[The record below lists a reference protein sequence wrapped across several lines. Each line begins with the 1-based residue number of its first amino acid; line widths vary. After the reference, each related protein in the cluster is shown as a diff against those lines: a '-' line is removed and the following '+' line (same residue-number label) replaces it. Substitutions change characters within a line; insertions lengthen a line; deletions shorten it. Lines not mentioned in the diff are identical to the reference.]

1 MSVAVTDAYALDGAA
16 AAAASSPPDEAM
28 IQATGVVKIY
38 PTVSGEPVLALDHLD
53 LAVKDGEFVCLV
65 GPSGCGKSTLLRL
78 LAGLDRADAGRFSL
92 AGRTIDGPSG
102 EVGVVF
108 QQATLLPWL
117 TVWQNVML
125 PLRVGGQRPGGREQG
140 VRDLIRIAGLQGFEN
155 KYPYELS
162 GGMQQRVAIVRALSR
177 DPKLLLM
184 DEPFGALDAL
194 TREKM
199 NAELQRIWLASRK
212 TVVLI
217 THSIDEA
224 VFLGDRVVVMS
235 PRPGRIVRELAV
247 NLPRPRIP
255 AETFGHP
262 DHVALSREIRGL
274 LEGDVP

>member
-1 MSVAVTDAYALDGAA
+1 MSFAADIFVGSVSAA
-16 AAAASSPPDEAM
+16 APVATMARAPL
-28 IQATGVVKIY
+28 IQANGIVKIY
-38 PTVSGEPVLALDHLD
+38 PTVSGEPVLALDRVD
-53 LAVKDGEFVCLV
+53 LSVKDGEFVCLV

-78 LAGLDRADAGRFSL
+78 LAGLDRADAGEFSL
-92 AGRTIDGPSG
+92 GGTRINGPSP

-108 QQATLLPWL
+108 QQATLLPWF
-117 TVWQNVML
+117 TIWQNVTV
-125 PLRVGGQRPGGREQG
+125 PLRVGGHSIGGREER
-140 VRDLIRIAGLQGFEN
+140 VRELIRIAGLTGFEN

-162 GGMQQRVAIVRALSR
+162 GGMQQRAAIVRALAR

-194 TREKM
+194 TRERM

-224 VFLGDRVVVMS
+224 VFLGDRVLVMS
-235 PRPGRIVRELAV
+235 ARPGRIVRDLRV
-247 NLPRPRIP
+247 NLPRPRVA

-262 DHVALSREIRGL
+262 EHIALGREIRGL
-274 LEGDVP
+274 LEVADAA